1 MRLSNSFL
9 ASARL
14 ISNNC
19 SSPSMVYEAMK
30 RTMDKTLIM
39 LQNRYVVDLFTKLR
53 AKNIGT
59 SEITSL
65 CQRACQKLP
74 KGRANTLRNTLL
86 KWKLKDA
93 TAQLQKSRYEN
104 TKTWR
109 EVKQT
114 LVSEN
119 ILAEYE
125 ELWSREK
132 NKESKKHK
140 EHLKSK
146 ISFLNNKYGQKTIHQ
161 TLFMV

>member
-39 LQNRYVVDLFTKLR
+39 LQNRYVVDFSTKLR

-86 KWKLKDA
+86 MWKLKDA
-93 TAQLQKSRYEN
+93 TAK
-104 TKTWR
+104 
-109 EVKQT
+109 
-114 LVSEN
+114 
-119 ILAEYE
+119 
-125 ELWSREK
+125 
-132 NKESKKHK
+132 
-140 EHLKSK
+140 
-146 ISFLNNKYGQKTIHQ
+146 
-161 TLFMV
+161 